1 MRSRGTCLTARV
13 CSYPPLSHQACA
25 RQRCIYHP
33 LPPSL
38 RRRGPH
44 PHLQALADGRI
55 RLLVGHPASDPL
67 CPRLL
72 RGCAALLS
80 PLSAA
85 LAPACAAGTALY
97 DDPPAVMPRLV
108 AGGRLGV
115 DGSGQAG
122 ASGVAHGSLLLTA
135 GNRGVAVVEAEVL
148 TNKWVSQALHSTAP

>member
-1 MRSRGTCLTARV
+1 MPSSACLFLPAYIVLGHYTPGMCPTTNLLRLLHNAWRQVLARSR
-13 CSYPPLSHQACA
+13 
-25 RQRCIYHP
+25 
-33 LPPSL
+33 

-44 PHLQALADGRI
+44 PHLQALTDGRI

-80 PLSAA
+80 PISVA
-85 LAPACAAGTALY
+85 LAPACAAGIALY

-135 GNRGVAVVEAEVL
+135 GNYGVAVVEAEML
-148 TNKWVSQALHSTAP
+148 TNKWV